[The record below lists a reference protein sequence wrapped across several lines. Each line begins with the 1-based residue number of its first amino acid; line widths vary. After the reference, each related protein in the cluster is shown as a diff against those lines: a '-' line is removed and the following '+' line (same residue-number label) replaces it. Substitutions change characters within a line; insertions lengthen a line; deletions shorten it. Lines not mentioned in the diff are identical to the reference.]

1 MKNLKQPLNH
11 GLVLTKVHKVK
22 AIKFIQ
28 YALLKLYIS
37 MNTDLGA
44 IAFLS
49 GWIMQFLKKLW
60 KMWENIE
67 ILNLSQQK
75 KDEII

>member
-28 YALLKLYIS
+28 YAWLKLYIS

-49 GWIMQFLKKLW
+49 G
-60 KMWENIE
+60 
-67 ILNLSQQK
+67 
-75 KDEII
+75 